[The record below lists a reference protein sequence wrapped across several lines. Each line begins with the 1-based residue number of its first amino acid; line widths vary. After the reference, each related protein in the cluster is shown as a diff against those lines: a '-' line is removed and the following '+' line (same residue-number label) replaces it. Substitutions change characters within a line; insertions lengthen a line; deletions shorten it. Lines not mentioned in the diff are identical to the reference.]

1 MLSTTKNVNKE
12 RLIMTTM
19 SAQEYNVFSVKT
31 GEHKDYIKAYVY
43 CGFIMLVFCNNGV
56 ISQVSIISVDDFKNH
71 NTYTLEGVNDSSFR
85 GLTVD
90 NPFMVSEDFVVYSCY
105 SDNIK
110 SSGFFS
116 VHTNDVI
123 NAFNEILTSKYINV

>member
-1 MLSTTKNVNKE
+1 
-12 RLIMTTM
+12 MTTM

-43 CGFIMLVFCNNGV
+43 CGFIMLVFCSNGI

-71 NTYTLEGVNDSSFR
+71 NTYTLEGFNDSSFNE
-85 GLTVD
+85 VIID

-105 SDNIK
+105 SGNIK
-110 SSGFFS
+110 SNSLFPM
-116 VHTNDVI
+116 HTNDVI
-123 NAFNEILTSKYINV
+123 NAFNEILISKYINV